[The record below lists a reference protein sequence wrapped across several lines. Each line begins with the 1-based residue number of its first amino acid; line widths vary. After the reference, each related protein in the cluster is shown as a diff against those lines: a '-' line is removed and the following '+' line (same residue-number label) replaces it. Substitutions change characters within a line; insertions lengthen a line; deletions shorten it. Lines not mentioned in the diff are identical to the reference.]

1 VLSSV
6 LDLVLD
12 GAPEVRS
19 VMPAGPVGRIDAIA
33 VSERDLRAFYDPAGR
48 CRRRSAEI
56 LLDDVAATRVPFV
69 LSPVGRLSGYE
80 VILAEAVHAGLR
92 TRPAAGPAPL
102 HTVGAH
108 SDGVVLPIPPGRQHA
123 IAAAVDDYADTVAAA
138 VLEVADELG
147 HDLRRLRERIA
158 GLDRQ
163 VDSERL
169 VLAGRVLA
177 AVAHDGVVRR
187 SGRDYYC
194 HLDEVASILSAAW
207 RRQGHPEQDPRL
219 QIGRFLAY
227 CHDGFEDSLDPRG
240 GYLSE
245 LPVIVSPRVAR
256 AVLEDLA
263 VPDAAE
269 VARVLLLLTRT
280 RAVDGS
286 RMDYLDYLERGIAE
300 GGAYFVLTKA
310 GDVHHNLSIE
320 PEDIDPADQRAPTR
334 YEKRELYRSAANRLR
349 GAADGHDHGIAWT
362 IHTTF
367 TVRPAELGPSLRS
380 DTASVHRLAATVREK
395 VRKAQESAVER
406 RDLAHALVRDG
417 YSQADLARELGVTRQ
432 AIQKMMSI

>member
-12 GAPEVRS
+12 GAPEARS
-19 VMPAGPVGRIDAIA
+19 VTPAGAVGRSDAIA

-48 CRRRSAEI
+48 RACQSADI
-56 LLDDVAATRVPFV
+56 LLDAVAATRVPFG
-69 LSPVGRLSGYE
+69 LPPVGRLSGYE
-80 VILAEAVHAGLR
+80 VILAEATHAGLG
-92 TRPAAGPAPL
+92 TRPADPAAVVPAP
-102 HTVGAH
+102 HHAVSAH
-108 SDGVVLPIPPGRQHA
+108 RGGVVLPIPPGRQHA
-123 IAAAVDDYADTVAAA
+123 IAAAVDDYADTVASA

-158 GLDRQ
+158 GPDRPGGP
-163 VDSERL
+163 ERL

-177 AVAHDGVVRR
+177 AVAHDGVLRR

-194 HLDEVASILSAAW
+194 HLDEVASILAAAW
-207 RRQGHPEQDPRL
+207 RRQGYPEHDPRL

-227 CHDGFEDSLDPRG
+227 CHDGFEDSLDPLSS
-240 GYLSE
+240 YLSE

-256 AVLEDLA
+256 AVLEHLA
-263 VPDAAE
+263 VPEAAE
-269 VARVLLLLTRT
+269 LARVLLLLSRT
-280 RAVDGS
+280 KAVDGS

-310 GDVHHNLSIE
+310 ADVHHNLSIE

-334 YEKRELYRSAANRLR
+334 YEKRERYRSAAIRLR
-349 GAADGHDHGIAWT
+349 GAADGHDHGIAWI

-367 TVRPAELGPSLRS
+367 TVRPAELRPSLRS
-380 DTASVHRLAATVREK
+380 DTASVHRLATAVREK
-395 VRKAQESAVER
+395 VRCA
-406 RDLAHALVRDG
+406 
-417 YSQADLARELGVTRQ
+417 
-432 AIQKMMSI
+432 